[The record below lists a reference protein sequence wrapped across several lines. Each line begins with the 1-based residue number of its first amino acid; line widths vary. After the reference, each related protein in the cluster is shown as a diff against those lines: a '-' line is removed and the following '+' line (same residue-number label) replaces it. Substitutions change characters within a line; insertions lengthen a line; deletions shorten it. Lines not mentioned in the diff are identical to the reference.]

1 MDREKAKINSFP
13 NAEPQK
19 TSRFSMVWLIPIV
32 TGLVGIW
39 LIFKTY
45 IEKGTEIQ
53 ISFNNGYNLE
63 AGKTRIK
70 FKEVNIGL
78 VHAITFSD
86 DYSKV
91 ILKATINR
99 EATSLLKEDTR
110 FWVVKP
116 QLTIREISNVSTL
129 VSGVYIALEPGE
141 GESSNQFS
149 GLETPPGITSDQKGK
164 QITLT
169 TDELG
174 SLDYGSP
181 IYHKGILVGKILGY
195 EASDDQKD
203 ILVHGFVE
211 NPYGD
216 IIQSNTRFW
225 NVSGFDLVADANGLT
240 LRSESLQSFL
250 LGGVSFDNMT
260 NSSDV
265 LDSMEESIFTLYK
278 NKEIAQE
285 KIFSL
290 SVPFVFYFAEPVRG
304 LFVGAPVE
312 LFGVKIGQVVD
323 IRLEYIAETGEFQTR
338 VLAEF
343 EPGRVHMIGNRD
355 WTERWI
361 KEEIQD
367 LVDQGLRAS
376 LSMGNYLTG
385 QLFISLENSPR
396 EPIRIVSDQKDYA
409 EIPTVYSSLYY
420 LEDVLKR
427 VLYKIDQVSIDR
439 IGQEVLAVLEGMNA
453 FVNNP
458 ELPKLV
464 SECKQSLQN
473 LRKILQSF
481 ESKADPLTSN
491 LMEALNAG
499 KSAFEKSQKMMISL
513 DQLLQPDS
521 PFQHPLNQVTTELA
535 ETMRSL
541 RMLIEM
547 MERHPNALIFGKPE
561 SK

>member
-1 MDREKAKINSFP
+1 
-13 NAEPQK
+13 
-19 TSRFSMVWLIPIV
+19 MVWLIPIV

-45 IEKGTEIQ
+45 VEKGTEIE

-63 AGKTRIK
+63 EGKTKIK
-70 FKEVNIGL
+70 YKDVNIGL
-78 VHAITFSD
+78 VHTITFSD

-99 EATSLLKEDTR
+99 EAVSLLKKNTR

-141 GESSNQFS
+141 GEFAYRFS
-149 GLETPPGITSDQKGK
+149 GLETPPSVAADQKGK
-164 QITLT
+164 QITLI

-181 IYHKGILVGKILGY
+181 IYYKGILVGKILGY
-195 EASDDQKD
+195 ESSGDHREIQ
-203 ILVHGFVE
+203 VHGFVE
-211 NPYGD
+211 TPYSD
-216 IIQSNTRFW
+216 IIQNNTRFW
-225 NVSGFDLVADANGLT
+225 NVSGFDLVADSNGLT

-250 LGGVSFDNMT
+250 LGGVSFDNIT
-260 NSSDV
+260 GIDDV
-265 LDSMEESIFTLYK
+265 SDSMEGFLFTLYK
-278 NKEIAQE
+278 NKEIALE

-343 EPGRVHMIGNRD
+343 EPERVHMIGNRD

-361 KEEIQD
+361 KEEIQG

-385 QLFISLENSPR
+385 QLFVSLENSPR

-439 IGQEVLAVLEGMNA
+439 IGQEVQAVLEGMNA

-458 ELPKLV
+458 DLPDII
-464 SECKQSLQN
+464 SEFKRSSQL
-473 LRKILQSF
+473 LRKTLQSF
-481 ESKADPLTSN
+481 ESNSTSFTNN
-491 LMEALNAG
+491 LMDALKAG
-499 KSAFEKSQKMMISL
+499 KSAFEKSKKMMDSL

-521 PFQHPLNQVTTELA
+521 PFQYPLNQVTSELA

-547 MERHPNALIFGKPE
+547 IERHPNALIFGKPE

>member
-13 NAEPQK
+13 SAEPQK

-45 IEKGTEIQ
+45 IEKGIEIE

-63 AGKTRIK
+63 EAKTRIK

-78 VHAITFSD
+78 VHTITFSD

-99 EATSLLKEDTR
+99 EAVSLLKEDTR

-141 GESSNQFS
+141 GEFAYQFS
-149 GLETPPGITSDQKGK
+149 GLETPPSVASDQKGK
-164 QITLT
+164 QITLI

-181 IYHKGILVGKILGY
+181 IYYKGILVGKILGY
-195 EASDDQKD
+195 ESNDDHREIQ
-203 ILVHGFVE
+203 VHGFVE
-211 NPYGD
+211 TPYSD
-216 IIQSNTRFW
+216 IIQNNTRFW
-225 NVSGFDLVADANGLT
+225 NVSGFDLVADSNGLT

-250 LGGVSFDNMT
+250 LGGVSFDNIINT
-260 NSSDV
+260 YDVSDN
-265 LDSMEESIFTLYK
+265 MEGIFFTLYK
-278 NKEIAQE
+278 NKEIALE
-285 KIFSL
+285 KAFSI

-304 LFVGAPVE
+304 LFAGAPVE

-323 IRLEYIAETGEFQTR
+323 IRLEYIAKTGEFQTR

-343 EPGRVHMIGNRD
+343 EPERVHMIGNRD
-355 WTERWI
+355 WTERLI
-361 KEEIQD
+361 KEEIQG

-396 EPIRIVSDQKDYA
+396 ESIRIVSDQKDYA

-427 VLYKIDQVSIDR
+427 ILYKIDQVSIDR
-439 IGQEVLAVLEGMNA
+439 IGQEVQAVLEGMNA

-458 ELPKLV
+458 DLPDII
-464 SECKQSLQN
+464 SEFKQSSQL
-473 LRKILQSF
+473 LRKTLQSF
-481 ESKADPLTSN
+481 ESNSTSFTNN

-521 PFQHPLNQVTTELA
+521 PFQHPLNQVTTEIA

-547 MERHPNALIFGKPE
+547 LERHPNALIFGKPE